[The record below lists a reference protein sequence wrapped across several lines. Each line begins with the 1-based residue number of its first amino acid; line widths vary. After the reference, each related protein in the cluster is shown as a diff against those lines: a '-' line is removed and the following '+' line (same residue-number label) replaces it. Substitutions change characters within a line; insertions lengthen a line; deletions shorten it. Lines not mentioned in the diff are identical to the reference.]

1 MLSCDSEKIYII
13 IFHKAALKHCVMWKT
28 IQIQVNMTVTVTQ
41 VCPMM
46 LVNRTKRLVIVHCS
60 GLRCF
65 CILNDDVL
73 INQTMRR
80 MRTRVLFVCRR
91 ISRSRSGRSLSCGC
105 TNHGSGMWSGS
116 PDWTFS
122 RTASVQSLSSWAWRP
137 APPPPF
143 IPKLESDLILC
154 SCIYLT
160 LIKHSGPFWPGID
173 A

>member
-1 MLSCDSEKIYII
+1 M
-13 IFHKAALKHCVMWKT
+13 
-28 IQIQVNMTVTVTQ
+28 TQ

-46 LVNRTKRLVIVHCS
+46 IVNRTKRQRDCTSFVVLVSAASV
-60 GLRCF
+60 F
-65 CILNDDVL
+65 WTMILPDNGCL
-73 INQTMRR
+73 INRTMRH

-91 ISRSRSGRSLSCGC
+91 ISQSRSGRSLSCGC
-105 TNHGSGMWSGS
+105 TNHASEMWSGS

-154 SCIYLT
+154 SCIYLS
-160 LIKHSGPFWPGID
+160 LITHSGLFRAGID
-173 A
+173 AWN